1 MKLLITG
8 GCGFVGT
15 NLIAHLDRLGGYEVT
30 VFDNESTGRREFLD
44 GLDIRFVT
52 GDLRDADRLRAVVPG
67 HDAVVHLAADTQV
80 IPSIEAPRYNFEVN
94 VVGTLGLLEAMRE
107 AGVSRLVNASTGG
120 AILGEVTPPVH
131 EEMVP
136 RPASPYGA
144 SKLAAEAYA
153 SAFAACYGINTVSL
167 RFSNVYGPRSYHKGS
182 VVAQFFKQIL
192 ANEELVVYGDGSQTR
207 DYVFVEDLCEGIV
220 RSLQIDR
227 TEVIQLGS
235 GRPTSLN
242 QLIDAIR
249 RHVGEERVS
258 VRYAP
263 YRPGEIVHT
272 HCDISKARKT
282 LGYDPRTGLESGL
295 QQTWAWFTANA
306 ALFSGQ
312 PSNRPMS

>member
-1 MKLLITG
+1 MKLLVTG

-30 VFDNESTGRREFLD
+30 VFDNESLGKRAFLD
-44 GLDIRFVT
+44 GFDVRFVK
-52 GDLRDADRLRAVVPG
+52 GDLRDVDHLRAVVPG
-67 HDAVVHLAADTQV
+67 HDAVVHLAADTRV
-80 IPSIEAPRYNFEVN
+80 IPSIETPRHNFEVN

-107 AGVSRLVNASTGG
+107 AGVTRLINASTGG

-144 SKLAAEAYA
+144 SKLAVEGYA

-182 VVAQFFKQIL
+182 VVAQFLKQIL
-192 ANEELVVYGDGSQTR
+192 ASEELVVYGDGSQTR
-207 DYVFVEDLCEGIV
+207 DYVFVEDLCDGIV
-220 RSLQIDR
+220 RSLQVDR
-227 TEVIQLGS
+227 SEVIQLGS

-242 QLIDAIR
+242 QLIEAIR
-249 RHVGEERVS
+249 RHVGEDRVS

-263 YRPGEIVHT
+263 YRSGEIVHT
-272 HCDISKARKT
+272 HCEISKARKI
-282 LGYDPRTGLESGL
+282 LGYDPRTDLEDGLGR
-295 QQTWAWFTANA
+295 TWAWFRANA
-306 ALFSGQ
+306 DLFSG
-312 PSNRPMS
+312 